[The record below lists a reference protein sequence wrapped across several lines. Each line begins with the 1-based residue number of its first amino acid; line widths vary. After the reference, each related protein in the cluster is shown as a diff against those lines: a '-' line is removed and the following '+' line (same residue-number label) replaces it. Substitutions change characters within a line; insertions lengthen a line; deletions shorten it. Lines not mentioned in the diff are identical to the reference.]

1 MEQLFSSENVAVASL
16 ALLAIGFLKFILYY
30 KAFNIPIVDYI
41 DLSEII
47 TLFADNIA
55 TASLVI
61 LILALPYAK
70 LINAHLASADFF
82 TRLEGYLNVLIP
94 ILFISGMV
102 LMVTIIVLWRRPR
115 IHGFELSRFVIVWPI
130 IAFVIPVLVLEI
142 KRIFEPQ
149 VATSLIVVL
158 ALSINFALLVILA
171 TLNEIKKVKEFG
183 YFQGVIIKFATSE
196 IVSTAEEYFVGKT
209 KSFVFFYSPKSRTS
223 TAYSTADL
231 RSISYSS

>member
-1 MEQLFSSENVAVASL
+1 MEQLFSSENVAIASL
-16 ALLAIGFLKFILYY
+16 ALLSIGFLKFILYY

-41 DLSEII
+41 DPSEII

-70 LINAHLASADFF
+70 LVNTPLVGVGIFV
-82 TRLEGYLNVLIP
+82 RLETYFSLLFPIVFVSGIALIATIA
-94 ILFISGMV
+94 IL
-102 LMVTIIVLWRRPR
+102 WKRPK

-130 IAFVIPVLVLEI
+130 IAFVIPVLALEI
-142 KRIFEPQ
+142 KKLFEPQ
-149 VATSLIVVL
+149 VTKPLIIIL
-158 ALSINFALLVILA
+158 ALSISFALLVILA

-183 YFQGVIIKFATSE
+183 YFQGVVIKFATSE
-196 IVSTAEEYFVGKT
+196 VVSTTEEYFVGKT
-209 KSFVFFYSPKSRTS
+209 KSFVFFYSPKSKTS

-231 RSISYSS
+231 RSISYSH